1 MANSILIEGHEG
13 SIIVD
18 TLESVAA
25 ARAAKQALIQYS
37 TKPVKAIIY
46 THNHADH
53 VAGTSSN
60 TSQLSLTLVRTGL
73 IGAQEF
79 VPSNESL
86 STIHVY
92 SHASTLTLLDQ
103 TQAVTGPITYKR
115 AMRQFGVYLRGTD
128 HVNSG
133 IGPKLLHG
141 NGGLDGLIRPNK
153 VFEGKV
159 LEVEIEGVHMQLIHA
174 PGETDDQIVV
184 WLPKDRVLL
193 AADNFYKVFYLKRR
207 DKSWVFPLAYI
218 AILSPPPPKQI
229 TIQCFPNLYAIRGTP
244 HRDTMQWVQSI
255 DEMRALQPG
264 FMKPLP
270 HSSPITM

>member
-1 MANSILIEGHEG
+1 LANSILIEGHEG

-193 AADNFYKVFYLKRR
+193 AADNFYKVCNIYNGETRVASSRL
-207 DKSWVFPLAYI
+207 LT
-218 AILSPPPPKQI
+218 AILLLPKQ
-229 TIQCFPNLYAIRGTP
+229 TTTQCFPNLYAIRGTP